1 MNPKTSRYY
10 TYIRPIL
17 RSKFTKTYS
26 SLIFSLITIFIFSF
40 YAIRPTVTTILSLQK
55 SIDEQT
61 SIQKR
66 LQDKVSNLSQGK
78 LNYENIDPGVKS
90 KINNLVPDNPALA
103 QLINSLNYAA
113 DQANASVSGIQLQE
127 VILES
132 KKTQLSRNAP
142 LSQIDFTFNTQGSFA
157 SLMKLLTTL
166 KRTDRLL
173 TITSV
178 NFAQPVDSSL
188 IMSVNG
194 KAYFVKN

>member
-1 MNPKTSRYY
+1 MNSKSSRYY

-17 RSKFTKTYS
+17 HNKFTKTYS

-61 SIQKR
+61 SIQQR

-78 LNYENIDPGVKS
+78 LNYENIDPDVKS
-90 KINNLVPDNPALA
+90 KINNLVPDNPTLA

-142 LSQIDFTFNTQGSFA
+142 LSQIDFTFNAQGNFA
-157 SLMKLLTTL
+157 SLMKLLTSL
-166 KRTDRLL
+166 KRTDRLF